1 MNIMNIIILLNMIKY
16 YDINILRDENDLS
29 VQFWK
34 LL

>member
-1 MNIMNIIILLNMIKY
+1 MNIIILLNMIKY